1 MENNVFAALT
11 SRYCGAMII
20 AVLLFQ
26 LKFDRH
32 IMLKDKRKR
41 EIENLMCLSIIE
53 SWLLPVNL
61 QSNGT
66 NLFYQR
72 KNKDF
77 CIY

>member
-53 SWLLPVNL
+53 S
-61 QSNGT
+61 
-66 NLFYQR
+66 
-72 KNKDF
+72 
-77 CIY
+77 